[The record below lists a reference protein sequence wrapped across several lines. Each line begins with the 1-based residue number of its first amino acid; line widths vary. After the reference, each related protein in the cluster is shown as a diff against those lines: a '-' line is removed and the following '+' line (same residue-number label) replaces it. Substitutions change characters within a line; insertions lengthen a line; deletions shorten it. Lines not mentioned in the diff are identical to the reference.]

1 MHSFPTVFETRLLF
15 ELSNVRTAFKTS
27 YHFTPYLLLPLLV
40 SEYHSKSFLYKHS
53 PHYRILLPLTVD
65 PHFGWQYELLECALL
80 ASCGEEMAMELAQQS
95 DLVKGLSDVACIV
108 KNTRDV
114 QRQTC
119 LVHELQN
126 LSSSLPPVFRLPLNP
141 TLQCCD
147 IDVEVLTSN
156 YIDN

>member
-1 MHSFPTVFETRLLF
+1 
-15 ELSNVRTAFKTS
+15 
-27 YHFTPYLLLPLLV
+27 
-40 SEYHSKSFLYKHS
+40 
-53 PHYRILLPLTVD
+53 
-65 PHFGWQYELLECALL
+65 
-80 ASCGEEMAMELAQQS
+80 MAMELAQQS

-147 IDVEVLTSN
+147 IDVEVLTST
-156 YIDN
+156 I